1 MEGNSEQT
9 NFPPWTS
16 SCSVAVGI
24 SAGVI
29 LLLAGGAVVFS
40 VLTGLLA
47 LASAH
52 AGAITLGG
60 AAGTAVE
67 AALPWVTRGMRVR
80 KAARI
85 ANRVSRRMV
94 GRGLKPFEREEFTR
108 EFTRDMTLV

>member
-1 MEGNSEQT
+1 M
-9 NFPPWTS
+9 
-16 SCSVAVGI
+16 
-24 SAGVI
+24 
-29 LLLAGGAVVFS
+29 FS

-85 ANRVSRRMV
+85 ANRVSRKMT
-94 GRGLKPFEREEFTR
+94 GRALKPFEREEFTR
-108 EFTRDMTLV
+108 EFTRDATLV